1 MHILTHV
8 CHQVFIELKVFYDF
22 MLYIYSSV
30 VTLTF
35 HMDRKDY
42 RTTYIS
48 QLMEIMILIVNCSM
62 GTMVRQQDLLAAKH
76 DELGLM
82 PGIHRVEGRK

>member
-1 MHILTHV
+1 
-8 CHQVFIELKVFYDF
+8 
-22 MLYIYSSV
+22 
-30 VTLTF
+30 
-35 HMDRKDY
+35 MDRKDY